1 MVIADGVVRWQEA
14 SWAGLGF
21 FHKVGGHHHVADAVD
36 LAVQL
41 VILAIQEPLD
51 NRFGAHLEYQ

>member
-1 MVIADGVVRWQEA
+1 MVIADGVVRWLEELRA
-14 SWAGLGF
+14 YLGF

-41 VILAIQEPLD
+41 VILAVHEPLD
-51 NRFGAHLEYQ
+51 NGFGAYLEYQ